1 VALST
6 CEAEYIGQTNATKEA
21 IWLKRLLDEV
31 RPELGLQAQ
40 ATVIYCDNQGAIAL
54 AKNPQFHARTKH
66 IDIQHHFVREKVNEG
81 LVQLKYIDTNEQVA
95 DGLTKALD
103 KARFERFRRDIG
115 LESMV

>member
-21 IWLKRLLDEV
+21 IWLKRLFDKV

-40 ATVIYCDNQGAIAL
+40 ATVIYYDNQGAIAL
-54 AKNPQFHARTKH
+54 AKNPQFYARTKH
-66 IDIQHHFVREKVNEG
+66 IDIQHYFVREKVNKG

-103 KARFERFRRDIG
+103 KA
-115 LESMV
+115 